1 MTWVIV
7 AVVAVIVLA
16 VVLMMI
22 MRNKKDKEDTK
33 DKKDKENKKDKKE
46 NFSYSPYSYDD
57 TFELSNM
64 TDEDADQLGIDVIE
78 NFPQQPPMNV
88 MYSDANGNLAT
99 TTNVGLENLTVKGES
114 VIGALTAGSST
125 VNGTLNVS
133 DKLTGPTVT
142 DLYNLINSVKASLEK
157 RVGELDTKNTNL
169 DKRTGDLETKNRTLE
184 TRADTLETR
193 ASSIETNH
201 KNLTSRVDGH
211 DGTLATC
218 AKIGEDL
225 WYTNVDSPFNFY
237 TSYLKLRRTK

>member
-1 MTWVIV
+1 MT
-7 AVVAVIVLA
+7 
-16 VVLMMI
+16 
-22 MRNKKDKEDTK
+22 E
-33 DKKDKENKKDKKE
+33 
-46 NFSYSPYSYDD
+46 
-57 TFELSNM
+57 
-64 TDEDADQLGIDVIE
+64 EDADQLGIDIIE

-125 VNGTLNVS
+125 INGTLNVS

-157 RVGELDTKNTNL
+157 RVGDLETKNTNL
-169 DKRTGDLETKNRTLE
+169 ENRAGSLETKNVNLDARAGKLE
-184 TRADTLETR
+184 TRADSFEKNNT
-193 ASSIETNH
+193 
-201 KNLTSRVDGH
+201 NLTSRVDGH